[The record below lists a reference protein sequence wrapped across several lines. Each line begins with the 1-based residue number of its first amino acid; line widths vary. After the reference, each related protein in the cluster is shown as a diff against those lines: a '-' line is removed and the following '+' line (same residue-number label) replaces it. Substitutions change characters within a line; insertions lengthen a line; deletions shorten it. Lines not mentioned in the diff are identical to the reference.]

1 MRRAKLAVLG
11 LVTLS
16 LCSCSLFGSGK
27 KSGEEGAGEGNIPL
41 ADAGGPLRDVHFDF
55 DSSDITAA
63 SQGTLRSNS
72 QWLLDNPGTD
82 VVVEGHCDER
92 GTAEYNMALGERRA
106 RAAADFLKTA
116 GVPGKSVST
125 VSYGEELPLDPGH
138 GEDSWAKNRRD
149 HFAISKK

>member
-11 LVTLS
+11 LVAVS

-41 ADAGGPLRDVHFDF
+41 ADAGGPLQDVHFDF
-55 DSSDITAA
+55 DSSEITSAGQ
-63 SQGTLRSNS
+63 STLRGNG
-72 QWLLDNPGTD
+72 QWLLDNPGNS

-106 RAAADFLKTA
+106 RAAADYLRTA
-116 GVPGKSVST
+116 GVPAKSVST
-125 VSYGEELPLDPGH
+125 VSYGEELPLDAGH
-138 GEDSWAKNRRD
+138 TEEAWAKNRRD
-149 HFAISKK
+149 HFAISK

>member
-1 MRRAKLAVLG
+1 MRRAKFAVLG
-11 LVTLS
+11 LVVLS

-41 ADAGGPLRDVHFDF
+41 ADAGGPLQDVHFDY
-55 DSSDITAA
+55 DSSSLDATA
-63 SQGTLRSNS
+63 QGALRSNG
-72 QWLLDNPGTD
+72 QWLLDNPGNS

-116 GVPGKSVST
+116 GVPAKTLST

-138 GEDSWAKNRRD
+138 TEDAWAKNRRD
-149 HFAISKK
+149 HFAIQK